1 MEGFFLRIQR
11 RTESG
16 EIASFAVV
24 LFADIQDEWV
34 NISRYDTAHGY
45 PHRDVLGKRE
55 GLRGKLRMTKKKE
68 KHSAMRSVTLQK
80 TQKTTLKTSSPI
92 KRTMKPTRD
101 IFTVKQCDAILREFG
116 ARPSTAEQTQ
126 IFSEAEARSKAKHSK
141 RLVAA

>member
-1 MEGFFLRIQR
+1 MEGFYLRIQR

-55 GLRGKLRMTKKKE
+55 GLRGKLRMTKLNKKE
-68 KHSAMRSVTLQK
+68 AFRYA
-80 TQKTTLKTSSPI
+80 I
-92 KRTMKPTRD
+92 RD
-101 IFTVKQCDAILREFG
+101 LTEN
-116 ARPSTAEQTQ
+116 AENYLED
-126 IFSEAEARSKAKHSK
+126 FLAH
-141 RLVAA
+141 

>member
-1 MEGFFLRIQR
+1 MEGFYLRIQR

-55 GLRGKLRMTKKKE
+55 GLRGKLRMTKLNEKE
-68 KHSAMRSVTLQK
+68 AFRYA
-80 TQKTTLKTSSPI
+80 I
-92 KRTMKPTRD
+92 RD
-101 IFTVKQCDAILREFG
+101 LTEN
-116 ARPSTAEQTQ
+116 AENYLED
-126 IFSEAEARSKAKHSK
+126 FLAH
-141 RLVAA
+141 

>member
-1 MEGFFLRIQR
+1 MEGFYLRIQR

-55 GLRGKLRMTKKKE
+55 GLRGKLRMTKLNKKE
-68 KHSAMRSVTLQK
+68 VFRYA
-80 TQKTTLKTSSPI
+80 I
-92 KRTMKPTRD
+92 RD
-101 IFTVKQCDAILREFG
+101 LTEN
-116 ARPSTAEQTQ
+116 AENYLED
-126 IFSEAEARSKAKHSK
+126 FLAH
-141 RLVAA
+141 